1 MQQHQRIMQK
11 AVQRS
16 TQRGKQQN
24 SKHQMTV
31 FMESPFEILE
41 RHDDHAHSDE
51 TSHEQQLTSKQ
62 TRNSG
67 PLLEFALGDWL
78 EDSIFQ
84 IAVATS
90 LGCGRFSSSAYW
102 KANGFYLA
110 QENQEQE
117 QQLARIQRAPPQQ
130 RRRSSPLALMLFGS
144 EGCHHD
150 ANAH

>member
-1 MQQHQRIMQK
+1 MQQHQRIKQRQFNE
-11 AVQRS
+11 VQE
-16 TQRGKQQN
+16 GEAAN

-31 FMESPFEILE
+31 FMESPSEILE
-41 RHDDHAHSDE
+41 RHDYHAHSDE
-51 TSHEQQLTSKQ
+51 TSHEQQLTSTQ

-78 EDSIFQ
+78 EDSISQ

-90 LGCGRFSSSAYW
+90 LDCRRFSSSAYW

-130 RRRSSPLALMLFGS
+130 RRRSSPLALMLLGF